1 MFRNKPSSNENY
13 CDNYKSLTHLTKTA
27 LYVPLRY
34 CETLTLVN
42 FLKLKNPAFSQRN
55 NSFHVFKFHE
65 TCPNSDSCAKCLS
78 YQGNA
83 VQLVTVRHRIIPDT
97 ALPLPNNHGDHNNFH
112 SNRVVA
118 QVAAISCRSDKQ
130 TTAAEIIK
138 VVAETGS
145 DVELTTEMRQQVDLA
160 AL

>member
-1 MFRNKPSSNENY
+1 M
-13 CDNYKSLTHLTKTA
+13 
-27 LYVPLRY
+27 
-34 CETLTLVN
+34 
-42 FLKLKNPAFSQRN
+42 
-55 NSFHVFKFHE
+55 FKFHE
-65 TCPNSDSCAKCLS
+65 TCPNFDSCAKCLS

-83 VQLVTVRHRIIPDT
+83 VQLVTVRRRIIPDT